1 MKLET
6 GDVLTLESNNEY
18 MIIGTYDIDEKSY
31 CIAQNENDIGKII
44 LFENRDDQIRIIK
57 DKNEIDN
64 ILNKI

>member
-18 MIIGTYDIDEKSY
+18 MIIGTYDIDEKCY

-44 LFENRDDQIRIIK
+44 LFENIDDQIRIVK